1 MSRKDTTTMKKKLKE
16 HQLFILKAKK
26 EAGEINTY
34 ELSCLNAL
42 VIPVQLMVKI
52 PGYKMNHYY
61 YLGKFSHC

>member
-42 VIPVQLMVKI
+42 VIPVQ
-52 PGYKMNHYY
+52 
-61 YLGKFSHC
+61 